1 MPQLDI
7 MTFFSQFFW
16 FSFGFFI
23 FYTLILHYIL
33 PLIFV
38 SLNFRKKK
46 LENLSKLVENK
57 SHVFINFKNY
67 KNNELNNRSNQCSN
81 FINSLNIYVIK
92 KFFEIEIFVFDFLLF
107 F

>member
-1 MPQLDI
+1 MFLIINYGLIVLIVFIYSLKNQLNNKIMPQLDI

-33 PLIFV
+33 PLIFI

-46 LENLSKLVENK
+46 IRQ
-57 SHVFINFKNY
+57 FIKT
-67 KNNELNNRSNQCSN
+67 S
-81 FINSLNIYVIK
+81 
-92 KFFEIEIFVFDFLLF
+92 
-107 F
+107 